1 MAKFYVSGKV
11 ARLDIG
17 AEIEAENPY
26 MAAIVF
32 ENTYEPLLHFGT
44 HQMYVLEVE
53 EVTDDK

>member
-1 MAKFYVSGKV
+1 MTKFYVTGKV

-32 ENTYEPLLHFGT
+32 EKTYEPLLHFGT
-44 HQMYVLEVE
+44 NQMVVSDVMEVPGE
-53 EVTDDK
+53 E